1 MPLKYLCARNDYE
14 QQLQATTARGKYSV
28 IIRHHICCKHDAVT
42 NNEKKRHMNTK
53 FVTYFVLELVSSKMI
68 KKKTSQRN
76 PSIKMKFLL
85 F

>member
-42 NNEKKRHMNTK
+42 NSEKKRHMNTK

-68 KKKTSQRN
+68 KKKHHNVIHQL
-76 PSIKMKFLL
+76 K
-85 F
+85 